1 MEARENEKEQRGEIE
16 QHTGREE
23 TRLGATL
30 DMKSQR
36 KFWGGGGSK
45 KMKKDRCFHP
55 TDTYV
60 FSPLSPPTLIPKA
73 SVD

>member
-23 TRLGATL
+23 TGLGATL

-36 KFWGGGGSK
+36 KFWGGGGGRQQEDEK
-45 KMKKDRCFHP
+45 R
-55 TDTYV
+55 
-60 FSPLSPPTLIPKA
+60 
-73 SVD
+73 